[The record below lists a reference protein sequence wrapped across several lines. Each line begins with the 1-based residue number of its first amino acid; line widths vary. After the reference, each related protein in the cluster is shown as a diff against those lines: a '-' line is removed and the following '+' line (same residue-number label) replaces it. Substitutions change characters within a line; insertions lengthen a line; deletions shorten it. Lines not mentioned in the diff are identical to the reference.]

1 MREYTTRSLRLGSL
15 ALIFVMIAALGIVVQ
30 GNGMPT
36 VRAAVTQP
44 TQSGVSGRTS
54 GRTIPTTSN
63 PAGTGD
69 QGVRTMANTSF
80 EVNDSGCTMT
90 TYEYARVAD
99 MRGWFTSHPSVAA
112 SCNGVA
118 YSPARSGRVIE
129 LQKYA
134 AYSYTPEDGS
144 VYAELNADYASM
156 LYQPLCLANND
167 VITYN
172 FAHRPRGDRT
182 DVAEFRIGIPS
193 GLTSGSVAA
202 DSYSRQIVRASTAQ
216 SGGVATT
223 ASQTAYTDT
232 TTNATSI
239 SARGW
244 GIYSGT
250 HTLPATGWA
259 GIKNVGFLG
268 ITSSASNAGN
278 NLDSI
283 TLGLKPILDLGT
295 SRDRRR

>member
-1 MREYTTRSLRLGSL
+1 MQHRLISEWYRFMREYTTRSLRLGSL

-112 SCNGVA
+112 TCNGVA

-134 AYSYTPEDGS
+134 AYSYTPKTG
-144 VYAELNADYASM
+144 VSM
-156 LYQPLCLANND
+156 RN
-167 VITYN
+167 
-172 FAHRPRGDRT
+172 
-182 DVAEFRIGIPS
+182 
-193 GLTSGSVAA
+193 
-202 DSYSRQIVRASTAQ
+202 
-216 SGGVATT
+216 
-223 ASQTAYTDT
+223 
-232 TTNATSI
+232 
-239 SARGW
+239 
-244 GIYSGT
+244 
-250 HTLPATGWA
+250 
-259 GIKNVGFLG
+259 
-268 ITSSASNAGN
+268 
-278 NLDSI
+278 
-283 TLGLKPILDLGT
+283 
-295 SRDRRR
+295 